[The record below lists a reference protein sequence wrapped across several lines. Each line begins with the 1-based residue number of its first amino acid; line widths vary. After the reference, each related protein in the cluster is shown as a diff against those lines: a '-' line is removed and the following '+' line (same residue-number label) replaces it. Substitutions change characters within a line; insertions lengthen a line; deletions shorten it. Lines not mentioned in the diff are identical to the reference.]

1 LKYEHNFEEKLEMHS
16 KTRYWR
22 LSTNVRRTLVGVA
35 SGALVLFAV
44 GAEAGPPKTVEAG
57 KLNVALNGDMPMT
70 GIEDGKLIG
79 TDGTLM
85 NRIAANLG
93 LEVVPQLMEWAAE
106 IQSTKQGK
114 VDIMHGMMGWIPSR
128 SEVMLLT
135 DPIYYS
141 GTFVVQKKSNSFST
155 TEDMMDRSVATV
167 SGFTLVPELKTVE
180 GIGEVKLYDT
190 TDAALRD
197 VLVGRADMAILDPP
211 LIEYAI
217 RQNPDWDIHQLPLTA
232 DPERYPILATK
243 YNIIF
248 GINPELE
255 ELHAAVNEEIAKI
268 WADCANVESMKAF
281 GMGDP
286 SWFTPPDPNPR
297 IGVDRSEDWVSPTA
311 EHCY

>member
-1 LKYEHNFEEKLEMHS
+1 MNS

-35 SGALVLFAV
+35 SGAMVLFAI

-70 GIEDGKLIG
+70 GIKDGKLIG
-79 TDGTLM
+79 TDGELM

-93 LEVVPQLMEWAAE
+93 LEVVPQLMEWSAE
-106 IQSTKQGK
+106 IQATKQGK
-114 VDIMHGMMGWIPSR
+114 VDIMHGMMGWIEAR
-128 SEVMLLT
+128 SKIMLLT

-141 GTFVVQKKSNSFST
+141 GSFLTMKKENNWTTFD
-155 TEDMMDRSVATV
+155 DMNGRSVATV
-167 SGFTLVPELKTVE
+167 SGFTLVPELKSVT

-197 VLVGRADMAILDPP
+197 VLVGRADMAMLDPP

-217 RQNPDWDIHQLPLTA
+217 GQNPDWDIHQLPLT
-232 DPERYPILATK
+232 PEPEKYPIMSTK

-248 GINPELE
+248 GINPELK
-255 ELHAAVNEEIAKI
+255 ELHDAVNAEIAKI

-297 IGVDRSEDWVSPTA
+297 IGVDRPEGWVSPTA
-311 EHCY
+311 AHCM

>member
-1 LKYEHNFEEKLEMHS
+1 MISIARFWSLL
-16 KTRYWR
+16 TGA
-22 LSTNVRRTLVGVA
+22 RRTLVYAA
-35 SGALVLFAV
+35 SGAMVLFAT

-70 GIEDGKLIG
+70 GIKDGKLIG
-79 TDGTLM
+79 TDGELM

-93 LEVVPQLMEWAAE
+93 LEVVPQLMEWSAE

-114 VDIMHGMMGWIPSR
+114 VDIMHGMMGWIEAR
-128 SEVMLLT
+128 SKVMLLT

-141 GTFVVQKKSNSFST
+141 GTFVVQKKSNNFST
-155 TEDMMDRSVATV
+155 VEDMKGRSVATV

-217 RQNPDWDIHQLPLTA
+217 GQNPDWDIHQLPLT
-232 DPERYPILATK
+232 PEPDKYPILSTK

-248 GINPELE
+248 GINPELT
-255 ELHAAVNEEIAKI
+255 ELHAAVNEEIAK
-268 WADCANVESMKAF
+268 DLGGLCQR
-281 GMGDP
+281 
-286 SWFTPPDPNPR
+286 R
-297 IGVDRSEDWVSPTA
+297 IDEELRDGRSELVHPARSQP
-311 EHCY
+311 ENRG

>member
-1 LKYEHNFEEKLEMHS
+1 MISIARF
-16 KTRYWR
+16 WR
-22 LSTNVRRTLVGVA
+22 CLADVRRALVYVA
-35 SGALVLFAV
+35 SGALLLFAM

-70 GIEDGKLIG
+70 GIKDGKLIG
-79 TDGTLM
+79 TDGQLM

-93 LEVVPQLMEWAAE
+93 LEVVPQLMEWSAE

-114 VDIMHGMMGWIPSR
+114 VDIMHGMMGWIPAR
-128 SEVMLLT
+128 SKIMLLT

-141 GTFVVQKKSNSFST
+141 GTFMVQKKSNNWST
-155 TEDMMDRSVATV
+155 IEDMKGRSVATV

-217 RQNPDWDIHQLPLTA
+217 RQNPDWDIHQLALAPQA
-232 DPERYPILATK
+232 EKYPILSTK

-248 GINPELE
+248 GINPELT

-268 WADCANVESMKAF
+268 WADCANVESMKSY

-297 IGVDRSEDWVSPTA
+297 IGVDRPEGWVSPTA
-311 EHCY
+311 EHCM

>member
-1 LKYEHNFEEKLEMHS
+1 MISISRTCRFLADA
-16 KTRYWR
+16 
-22 LSTNVRRTLVGVA
+22 RRAFIYVA
-35 SGALVLFAV
+35 SGALVLVAT
-44 GAEAGPPKTVEAG
+44 GAEADPPKTVEAG
-57 KLNVALNGDMPMT
+57 KLLVALNGDMPMT

-106 IQSTKQGK
+106 IQATKQGK

-128 SEVMLLT
+128 SEIMLLT

-141 GTFVVQKKSNSFST
+141 GTFVVQKKSNSFMT
-155 TEDMMDRSVATV
+155 TEDMKDRSVATV

-197 VLVGRADMAILDPP
+197 VLVGRAEMAILDPP

-268 WADCANVESMKAF
+268 WADCANVESMKAY

-297 IGVDRSEDWVSPTA
+297 IGVDRPEGWVSPSA

>member
-1 LKYEHNFEEKLEMHS
+1 MISIARFWSLL
-16 KTRYWR
+16 TGA
-22 LSTNVRRTLVGVA
+22 RRTLVYAA
-35 SGALVLFAV
+35 SGAMVLFAT

-70 GIEDGKLIG
+70 GIKDGKLIG
-79 TDGTLM
+79 TDGELM

-93 LEVVPQLMEWAAE
+93 LEVVPQLMEWSAE

-114 VDIMHGMMGWIPSR
+114 VDIMHGMMGWIEAR
-128 SEVMLLT
+128 SKVMLLT

-141 GTFVVQKKSNSFST
+141 GTFVVQKKSNNFST
-155 TEDMMDRSVATV
+155 VEDMKGRSVATV

-217 RQNPDWDIHQLPLTA
+217 RQNPDWDIHQLALEPRTGEVS
-232 DPERYPILATK
+232 DPVDQVQHHFRHQSGTDGASRCRQRRDREDLGGLCQRRVD
-243 YNIIF
+243 
-248 GINPELE
+248 E
-255 ELHAAVNEEIAKI
+255 ELR
-268 WADCANVESMKAF
+268 D
-281 GMGDP
+281 G
-286 SWFTPPDPNPR
+286 
-297 IGVDRSEDWVSPTA
+297 RSELVHPARSQP
-311 EHCY
+311 ENRG